1 MKKILVVDDAVTV
14 RMYHRMLLEEEGY
27 SVDEAENGQEA
38 LEKSMQDE
46 FDLLLVDV
54 NMPVMD
60 GYEFLQEVRLN
71 ASLRHIPAIM
81 ISTEA
86 EAQDRYRALEA
97 GGNDYIVKP
106 AKPDLF
112 RQRVRLITGGVQ

>member
-27 SVDEAENGQEA
+27 TVEEAENGQEA
-38 LEKSMQDE
+38 LEKAMITP
-46 FDLLLVDV
+46 FDLLLVDI

-60 GYEFLQEVRLN
+60 GYEFLREVRVHEELM
-71 ASLRHIPAIM
+71 HIPAIM
-81 ISTEA
+81 ISTE
-86 EAQDRYRALEA
+86 EESKDRYAALEA
-97 GGNDYIVKP
+97 GSNDYIVKP

-112 RQRVRLITGGVQ
+112 RKRIRLILGGEQ